1 MSYEDY
7 RSQMKSLQPQI
18 KPFEYSKGR
27 VLIEKMKQITNV
39 STDLQ
44 FADVIGIS
52 KSTIATWV
60 NREMTP
66 FEIVIRLHLAT
77 GVSLRSLLLDD
88 GELFD
93 KAFDGVD
100 EVEGRRLINGR
111 LEKSQPVLF
120 DPIVLNDFGVKSVQS
135 KVVELDNEK
144 LLVNFEETSA
154 SSGRY
159 VIDIDGTV
167 SINQI
172 QRLPGKKLAINFN
185 ESSFTVTDDEIT
197 VLGRVVM
204 SMTKE

>member
-1 MSYEDY
+1 
-7 RSQMKSLQPQI
+7 MKSLQPQI

>member
-1 MSYEDY
+1 
-7 RSQMKSLQPQI
+7 MKSLQPQI
-18 KPFEYSKGR
+18 KPFPYSKGR
-27 VLIEKMKQITNV
+27 ALIEKMKQITNV

-93 KAFDGVD
+93 KAFDGVE

-120 DPIVLNDFGVKSVQS
+120 DPIVLNDFGVKAVQS

-172 QRLPGKKLAINFN
+172 QRLPGKRLAINFN
-185 ESSFTVTDDEIT
+185 ESSFTVTDDEIS

-204 SMTKE
+204 SMKKE

>member
-1 MSYEDY
+1 
-7 RSQMKSLQPQI
+7 MKSLQPQI

-111 LEKSQPVLF
+111 LEKSQSVLF
-120 DPIVLNDFGVKSVQS
+120 DPIVLNDFGVKSAQS

-172 QRLPGKKLAINFN
+172 QRLPGKRLAINFN

>member
-1 MSYEDY
+1 M
-7 RSQMKSLQPQI
+7 
-18 KPFEYSKGR
+18 
-27 VLIEKMKQITNV
+27 IEKMKQITNV

-93 KAFDGVD
+93 KAFDGVE

-120 DPIVLNDFGVKSVQS
+120 DPIVLNDFGVKAVQS

-172 QRLPGKKLAINFN
+172 QRLPGKRLAINFN
-185 ESSFTVTDDEIT
+185 ESSFTVTDDEIS